1 MADFNGYEIT
11 VDDKDKFLRIANVFI
26 FYYEVYTSNSPN
38 SIRFEDSTAVL
49 FHSDRFMFGRLV
61 LQLFSIFNI
70 AVHHAPLQE
79 FQKFPT
85 VADLLLYI
93 YENTN

>member
-1 MADFNGYEIT
+1 MALFNGYEIT
-11 VDDKDKFLRIANVFI
+11 VEDKDKFLRIANVFI
-26 FYYEVYTSNSPN
+26 FYYEIYTNKNSNN
-38 SIRFEDSTAVL
+38 VRFEDLTVEL

-61 LQLFSIFNI
+61 LQLFSVFN
-70 AVHHAPLQE
+70 VTVKFAPLQE
-79 FQKFPT
+79 FKQFPT

>member
-1 MADFNGYEIT
+1 MAGFNGYDIT
-11 VDDKDKFLRIANVFI
+11 VEDKDKFLRIANIFI
-26 FYYEVYTSNSPN
+26 FYYEVYTNNNPN
-38 SIRFEDSTAVL
+38 NIRFEDSTAEL

-61 LQLFSIFNI
+61 LQLFSIFNVSVI
-70 AVHHAPLQE
+70 HAPLQE
-79 FQKFPT
+79 FHQFPT